1 MVIYTNPRLK
11 HDPHEHDFFRN
22 AAFALHLARGRFLD
36 RSLRNAD
43 FALHLV
49 RGRFLDRSLAAIT
62 GLQRE
67 SGASVV
73 VDEGSGAASSGK
85 LTKIRNNKEKY
96 RE

>member
-1 MVIYTNPRLK
+1 MPIRMVIYTNPRLK
-11 HDPHEHDFFRN
+11 HDPHEHDFRN

-36 RSLRNAD
+36 Q
-43 FALHLV
+43 
-49 RGRFLDRSLAAIT
+49 SLAAIT
-62 GLQRE
+62 GLQRG

-96 RE
+96 R